1 MRKTALMFILAAT
14 ASVMAVAPSKAQS
27 VDIGEATCKEVLA
40 LGKDDLS
47 AILMWTHGYFGGKA
61 GDTKIDFKEFEAA
74 GGVIGEYCAAHPDD
88 KWLESIE
95 KLGNG

>member
-1 MRKTALMFILAAT
+1 MRKTIFFAAAALAGSIAT
-14 ASVMAVAPSKAQS
+14 SPVMAASI
-27 VDIGEATCKEVLA
+27 DIAEATCKDVLE
-40 LGKDDLS
+40 LKQDDLT